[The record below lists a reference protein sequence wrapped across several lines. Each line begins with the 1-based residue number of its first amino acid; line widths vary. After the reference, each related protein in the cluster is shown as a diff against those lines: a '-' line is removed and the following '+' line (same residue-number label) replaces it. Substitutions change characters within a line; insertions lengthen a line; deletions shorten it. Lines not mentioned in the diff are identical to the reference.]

1 MSNTENK
8 NSNVTNKHVVIYFT
22 DFLKGAKKLWWICVV
37 LAMLI
42 GGVRF
47 VSDYRSY
54 VPYYSSSA
62 TFTISTQSSQSTLSG
77 ISSYSFY
84 YDTSA
89 TSQLT
94 ETFPYI
100 LQSNILQDSIKNDL
114 ELNYLPVS
122 LNASSVAG
130 SNFFTLT
137 ATGTDPQMV
146 YDVLVSAIDNYPD
159 AARYVVGNIRFDMI
173 ETPVVATSPYN
184 RANYISNATEGVVIG
199 VIIGIFAILLYAFMR
214 RTIRTTDDIKRELNL
229 VSMGSVPGVVF
240 KKYTKPE
247 DRNVIFTNERISS
260 DFLEAFRVIRN
271 VFVNT
276 SEDKKV
282 FVVTSTAPGEGKTT
296 TAVNFALSLVPI
308 GKKILVV
315 DADLHHPSILEA
327 LRLEKDS
334 EEISFTEKSEHDK
347 AVFSLN
353 KIDKYGIDVMII
365 EPADEKNPFDCI
377 KSIKKVIDGL
387 RDNYDYIFIDTPPCG
402 LISDAMHIS
411 TAADAAIYVV
421 HQDTVRVSKIRS
433 GIDNLLSTDIS
444 VFGCI
449 LNGTATGVTG
459 YGYGKG
465 YGYGYSYGYGY
476 RYGYGYGYGK
486 KYGYGDK
493 KKKFGLKK

>member
-1 MSNTENK
+1 MYRK
-8 NSNVTNKHVVIYFT
+8 FFKRIM
-22 DFLKGAKKLWWICVV
+22 DFCLSL
-37 LAMLI
+37 LALI
-42 GGVRF
+42 
-47 VSDYRSY
+47 D
-54 VPYYSSSA
+54 
-62 TFTISTQSSQSTLSG
+62 LSP
-77 ISSYSFY
+77 ILLI
-84 YDTSA
+84 
-89 TSQLT
+89 LT
-94 ETFPYI
+94 
-100 LQSNILQDSIKNDL
+100 
-114 ELNYLPVS
+114 
-122 LNASSVAG
+122 
-130 SNFFTLT
+130 
-137 ATGTDPQMV
+137 
-146 YDVLVSAIDNYPD
+146 
-159 AARYVVGNIRFDMI
+159 
-173 ETPVVATSPYN
+173 
-184 RANYISNATEGVVIG
+184 
-199 VIIGIFAILLYAFMR
+199 IIGIFAILLYAFMR

-247 DRNVIFTNERISS
+247 DRNVIFTNERIPS

-315 DADLHHPSILEA
+315 DADLHHPSVLEA

-334 EEISFTEKSEHDK
+334 EEISFTEKSEHDQ

-353 KIDKYGIDVMII
+353 KIEKYGIDVMII
-365 EPADEKNPFDCI
+365 DPADEKNPFDCI
-377 KSIKKVIDGL
+377 KSIKKVIDRL